1 LQEIQRRSFA
11 GHDAAARAA
20 QSADDVVGGDTIALD
35 NANPDN
41 SNPGITL
48 TPANEELN
56 LWMGD
61 IVGAISQVG
70 ASRLTTYMS

>member
-1 LQEIQRRSFA
+1 MNKKIR
-11 GHDAAARAA
+11 
-20 QSADDVVGGDTIALD
+20 VVHYLNQFFTQIGGDTVALD

-48 TPANEELN
+48 VPAQEKLN
-56 LWMGD
+56 LWIGD